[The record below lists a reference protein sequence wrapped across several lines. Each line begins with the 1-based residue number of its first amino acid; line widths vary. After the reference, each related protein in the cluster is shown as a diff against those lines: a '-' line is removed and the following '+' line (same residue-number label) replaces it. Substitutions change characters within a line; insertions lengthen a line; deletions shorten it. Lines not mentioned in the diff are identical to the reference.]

1 MIVCATSAA
10 VKAGNASAW
19 LPKLTPMVEPSLDL
33 FGPVPEGR
41 TERPAEGP
49 TRGPTRAAALSRAR
63 PQPASLLLQPQKLET
78 QHLWL
83 GCSSW
88 SFEGWKGLV
97 YAKDQASQGTA
108 ALTESALAKHG
119 LPAYSAHPLLNAVG
133 IDRSFYAPVPVA
145 DYALYREQTPEA
157 FRFLAKAPDAVT
169 GSQNRAG
176 ALNPTHLDPALA
188 IRSFIEPALEGLQD
202 KLTALVFQFSP
213 LPRPWVRDTAHWL
226 ARLDTFLAALPG
238 LPDHTC
244 YAVEVRDPELITPRL
259 IKILAR
265 HRATYCLAGHA
276 RLPNMQRQLQAWLL
290 LQSLTP
296 TPLIARWTLL
306 PGLGYQEA
314 KARFFPFHTLQVPD
328 LETRSALAQA
338 CVGAIRA
345 GKTALVIIN
354 NKAEGSAP
362 LSVQALQA
370 EIAQQIT
377 A

>member
-1 MIVCATSAA
+1 
-10 VKAGNASAW
+10 
-19 LPKLTPMVEPSLDL
+19 MVEPMLDL

-41 TERPAEGP
+41 ADVPTE
-49 TRGPTRAAALSRAR
+49 GPTRAAALSRIK
-63 PQPASLLLQPQKLET
+63 PQPASPLLQPQALAV

-88 SFEGWKGLV
+88 SFEGWQGLV
-97 YAKDQASQGTA
+97 YAKDHETQGLA
-108 ALTESALAKHG
+108 PLTESTLAKHG
-119 LPAYSAHPLLNAVG
+119 LAAYSAHPLLNAVG
-133 IDRSFYAPVPVA
+133 IDRSFYAPVPMA
-145 DYALYREQTPEA
+145 DYTLYREQTPES

-188 IRSFIEPALEGLQD
+188 IRSFIEPALGGLKH
-202 KLTALVFQFSP
+202 KLSALVFQFSP

-226 ARLDTFLAALPG
+226 ARLNTFLAALPD
-238 LPDHTC
+238 LPESTC

-259 IKILAR
+259 MKILAS

-276 RLPNMQRQLQAWLL
+276 RLPSMQRQIQAWQM
-290 LQSLTP
+290 LQSLAP

-306 PGLGYQEA
+306 PGLGYRQA
-314 KARFFPFHTLQVPD
+314 KARFFPFQTLQVPD
-328 LETRSALAQA
+328 PATRSVLAQA

-345 GKTALVIIN
+345 GRTALVIIN

-370 EIAQQIT
+370 EIAHHIN